1 MIKIGGLQKI
11 TLIDFPGQLAATVFL
26 VGCNFRC
33 PWCYS
38 SELVLPEKIK
48 KQPLI
53 SQKYFFDFLKERKNL
68 LAGVVVC
75 GGEPTLW
82 RDLPSFIKKIKAMGF
97 LVKLD
102 TNGSNPDLLKKL
114 ISQKLVDYIAM
125 DIKGPLTNPRRRAF
139 GTLRG
144 RQKPRTTLREILG
157 GSEDQKYNQLTGVK
171 VDLNKIKKS
180 IEIIKNSGIDYEFR
194 TTFVPFLLTK
204 EDIVQIARE
213 ISPAKRYYLQN
224 FLPEK
229 TNNPALAKI
238 KAYHHEYL
246 LEIQKSISPFFETCL
261 VR

>member
-68 LAGVVVC
+68 LEGVVIC

-82 RDLPSFIKKIKAMGF
+82 PDLPSFIKKIKAMGF

-114 ISQKLVDYIAM
+114 INQKLVDYFAM
-125 DIKGPLTNPRRRAF
+125 DIKGPLAN
-139 GTLRG
+139 
-144 RQKPRTTLREILG
+144 QKSKIPKGEPSASYG
-157 GSEDQKYNQLTGVK
+157 AGKNQKYNQLTGVK

-180 IEIIKNSGIDYEFR
+180 IELIKNSGIDYEFR
-194 TTFVPFLLTK
+194 TTFVPTLLEK
-204 EDIVQIARE
+204 EDILKIARE
-213 ISPAKRYYLQN
+213 ISPAKRYFLQN
-224 FLPEK
+224 FRPEK
-229 TNNPALAKI
+229 TNNPEKI
-238 KAYHHEYL
+238 RKNKSLSYL
-246 LEIQKSISPFFETCL
+246 NIFWKFKNQFLLFLTPAW
-261 VR
+261 